1 MTFKLE
7 QYSKRVNYMAKIAD
21 DIIIATIG
29 KWNSLEDKPM
39 VFSYYLSKNFNR
51 NYVTFSPNLVSP
63 DSQKC
68 LGYYHAEYNNNYII
82 LSDELLS
89 ENVSYDTFKEVV
101 EHEVAHFIDEQ
112 LYRHMGHDGS
122 FKYICKAI
130 GIEQSNASLT
140 HKITQVE
147 QTSHVLNKVKKL
159 LALSESDNVNE
170 ASLAWAK
177 ARQLMQEY
185 GIHATDSNESNIYRI
200 GLVRYKKYTQEL
212 KTVAHIACKIS
223 GCWLLLSD
231 DGVANVA
238 YAHGTKTECEIA
250 SYLFD
255 YLRKE
260 LNRYYEEAK
269 KNNNFSYGSKN
280 SFYIGVSK
288 SMCERFEKQELETT
302 GTEVVEYQKEN
313 GKLAKEFIYG
323 YSGFRHTKSKARVRD
338 GSAYTSGV
346 NAGKSVAIR
355 GGISSTKNS
364 NLYLT

>member
-7 QYSKRVNYMAKIAD
+7 QYSKRTKFMAKVAD
-21 DIIIATIG
+21 DIILATIG
-29 KWNSLEDKPM
+29 KWNNLEDKPM
-39 VFSYYLSKNFNR
+39 VFSHYLSKNFNR

-63 DSQKC
+63 NSEKC
-68 LGYYHAEYNNNYII
+68 LGYYHAEYNNNHFFF
-82 LSDELLS
+82 SDELLS
-89 ENVSYDTFKEVV
+89 ESVSYDTFKEVV

-112 LYRHMGHDGS
+112 LYHHMGHDGS
-122 FKYICKAI
+122 FKYICEAI

-177 ARQLMQEY
+177 AKELMQSY
-185 GIHATDSNESNIYRI
+185 GIHDTSNNESNIYRI

-212 KTVAHIACKIS
+212 KTVANIACKIS
-223 GCWLLLSD
+223 GCWLLLSN
-231 DGVANVA
+231 DGVASVA
-238 YAHGTKTECEIA
+238 YAHGTKTECEVA

-255 YLRKE
+255 YLQKE
-260 LNRYYEEAK
+260 LERYYKEAK
-269 KNNNFSYGSKN
+269 KSNNFSYGSKT
-280 SFYIGVSK
+280 SFYAGVSR
-288 SMCERFEKQELETT
+288 SMHERFKKQEVEAT
-302 GTEVVEYQKEN
+302 GTEVVEYQEEN
-313 GKLAKEFIYG
+313 GKLAKQYIYG
-323 YSGFRHTKSKARVRD
+323 FSGFRTTRSKVNVSDR
-338 GSAYTSGV
+338 GAYDSGI
-346 NAGKSVAIR
+346 NAGKNVAIR

>member
-7 QYSKRVNYMAKIAD
+7 QYSKKTKFMAKIAD
-21 DIIIATIG
+21 DIILATIG
-29 KWNSLEDKPM
+29 KWNNLDGNPTVK
-39 VFSYYLSKNFNR
+39 SYNIRKNFNR
-51 NYVTFSPNLVSP
+51 NYVTFSPNLVS
-63 DSQKC
+63 SNSEKC
-68 LGYYHAEYNNNYII
+68 LGYYHAEYNNNHFFF
-82 LSDELLS
+82 SDELLS
-89 ENVSYDTFKEVV
+89 EGVSYDTFKEIV

-112 LYRHMGHDGS
+112 LYHHMGHNGS
-122 FKYICKAI
+122 FKHICENL
-130 GIEQSNASLT
+130 GISQNSAYLT
-140 HKITQVE
+140 HKLTQVE

-177 ARQLMQEY
+177 AKELMQSY
-185 GIHATDSNESNIYRI
+185 GIHDTSDNESNIYRI

-238 YAHGTKTECEIA
+238 YAHGTKTECEVA

-269 KNNNFSYGSKN
+269 KNNNFSYGSKT

-323 YSGFRHTKSKARVRD
+323 YSGFRHTKSKTRVRD
-338 GSAYTSGV
+338 GSAYTSGI